1 MINSSAFLV
10 EEIKKKAVLVTVIKQ
25 LTGIYLGPWFQ
36 KVAVRASRGGTE
48 DLFSM
53 EHWNSVAA
61 AHIGQETVT

>member
-1 MINSSAFLV
+1 MLNSSAFLV
-10 EEIKKKAVLVTVIKQ
+10 EEIKKAVLVTVVKQ

-36 KVAVRASRGGTE
+36 KNAGRASRGGTE
-48 DLFSM
+48 YLFSM